1 MVNSAKE
8 HTPIFTGPIAVQ
20 LAGFLDEKRA
30 LGYKY
35 TNESWRLLQID
46 ELSKKVNND
55 PNSLSQELVDAWW
68 KRTPFEG
75 DKTWYSRI
83 CIMKQLSNYFAARDM
98 PCALP
103 NVALESFRIKS
114 TFIPYIFTH
123 NEVRRI
129 FQAADAIVPPAY
141 RPNRGKVV
149 SLLFR
154 MLYSCGLRVGEALNL
169 TFQDV
174 DMEQNVIIVKE
185 GKGKVDRYV
194 PMSEELSKR
203 CRLYADDLVPAPSET
218 DFFFSAPD
226 GGKYSH
232 TAVSQMWSEILRKAN
247 IPKTD
252 NGPRI
257 HDLRHTFCVHCLK
270 RWVDNGENVNSLL
283 PVLSSYLGHVHLS
296 SVNRYLRLTADVF
309 PNITKTVEKY
319 LGNIVPDGGNV
330 YEEE

>member
-1 MVNSAKE
+1 M
-8 HTPIFTGPIAVQ
+8 
-20 LAGFLDEKRA
+20 
-30 LGYKY
+30 
-35 TNESWRLLQID
+35 QID

-55 PNSLSQELVDAWW
+55 SNSLSQELIDAWW

-75 DKTWYSRI
+75 GKTWYYRI
-83 CIMKQLSNYFAARDM
+83 SIMKQLSSYFVARDM
-98 PCALP
+98 PCASP
-103 NVALESFRIKS
+103 NVSSESFRIKS
-114 TFIPYIFTH
+114 TFIPYIFTRD
-123 NEVRRI
+123 EIRCI

-141 RPNRGKVV
+141 RPNRGKAA

-154 MLYSCGLRVGEALNL
+154 MLYSCGLRIGEALNL

-174 DMEQNVIIVKE
+174 DMERNVIIVKE
-185 GKGKVDRYV
+185 GKGNVDRYV
-194 PMSEELSKR
+194 PMSQELSNR
-203 CRLYADDLVPAPSET
+203 CRIYGKDLIPAPTET

-226 GGKYSH
+226 GGKYSR
-232 TAVSQMWSEILRKAN
+232 AAISGMWSEILRKAN

-309 PNITKTVEKY
+309 PDITKAVERY
-319 LGNIVPDGGNV
+319 LGNIIPDGGNV
-330 YEEE
+330 HEEE

>member
-1 MVNSAKE
+1 MVNAAKE
-8 HTPIFTGPIAVQ
+8 YTPTFTGPIAAQ
-20 LAGFLDEKRA
+20 LAGFLEEKRA

-35 TNESWRLLQID
+35 NNEAGRLLQID

-55 PNSLSQELVDAWW
+55 SNSLSQELIDAWW

-75 DKTWYSRI
+75 GKTWYYRI
-83 CIMKQLSNYFAARDM
+83 SIMKQLSSYFVARDM
-98 PCALP
+98 PCASP
-103 NVALESFRIKS
+103 NVSSESFRIKS
-114 TFIPYIFTH
+114 TFIPYIFTRD
-123 NEVRRI
+123 EIRCI

-141 RPNRGKVV
+141 RPNRGKVA

-154 MLYSCGLRVGEALNL
+154 MLYSCGLRIGEALNL

-174 DMEQNVIIVKE
+174 DMERNVIIVKE
-185 GKGKVDRYV
+185 GKGNVDRYV
-194 PMSEELSKR
+194 PMSQELSNR
-203 CRLYADDLVPAPSET
+203 CRIYGKDLIPAPTET

-226 GGKYSH
+226 GGKYSR
-232 TAVSQMWSEILRKAN
+232 AAISGMWSEILRKAN

-309 PNITKTVEKY
+309 PDITKAVERY
-319 LGNIVPDGGNV
+319 LGNIIPDGGNV
-330 YEEE
+330 HEKE